1 MYSTR
6 NNCGFINFVD
16 ARIWPKVRTT
26 LYVYSSSDFATTHQ
40 ITFNNFVMK
49 YLSNIDDIAGYYREM
64 IILTIRIYLGNPKVR
79 TTNKI
84 ANNFRLGLKILSC
97 HAIRVI

>member
-26 LYVYSSSDFATTHQ
+26 LYVYSSSDFATTHP
-40 ITFNNFVMK
+40 ITLK

-64 IILTIRIYLGNPKVR
+64 IIFTIRIYLGNPKVR